1 MLGGTATTCWTAATV
16 GDTLAGGAGN
26 DTLNGG
32 GDNYSGG
39 SDTYLFDLGGG
50 IDTINETIDYYSN
63 ATDVLKFGAGINPGD
78 ISVVRNGNNLEFR
91 HSNGSDKVI
100 VANWFANA
108 DARYYKLERIDFA
121 DGTQWTK
128 AALTAQAL
136 VVSGTAGADTL
147 NGTDAYGDTL
157 NGLAGNDTL
166 NGVAARFSTVATAAT
181 RSCWRRNEAVDG
193 DDVLDG
199 GNGGDTLAGGAGN
212 DTLNGGG
219 DNYSGGSDTYLFDL
233 GGGIDTINEIQRLL
247 GNATDVLKFGAGINP
262 GDISVVRNGNEPGIP
277 AQQRQRQGH
286 RRQLVRQRDVRYY
299 KLDRIDFADGT
310 QWTKAALTAQALIVS
325 GTAGADTLNGTDA
338 YGDTC
343 MVWPATTP

>member
-1 MLGGTATTCWTAATV
+1 MTAQALIVSGTAGADTLNGTDTYGDTLNGLAGNDTLNGGKITGDATTCSCAKRAV
-16 GDTLAGGAGN
+16 DGDDVLNGGNGGDTLAGGAGN

-78 ISVVRNGNNLEFR
+78 ISVVRNGLNLEFR

-128 AALTAQAL
+128 AALMAQAL

-157 NGLAGNDTL
+157 
-166 NGVAARFSTVATAAT
+166 
-181 RSCWRRNEAVDG
+181 
-193 DDVLDG
+193 
-199 GNGGDTLAGGAGN
+199 
-212 DTLNGGG
+212 
-219 DNYSGGSDTYLFDL
+219 
-233 GGGIDTINEIQRLL
+233 
-247 GNATDVLKFGAGINP
+247 
-262 GDISVVRNGNEPGIP
+262 
-277 AQQRQRQGH
+277 
-286 RRQLVRQRDVRYY
+286 
-299 KLDRIDFADGT
+299 
-310 QWTKAALTAQALIVS
+310 
-325 GTAGADTLNGTDA
+325 
-338 YGDTC
+338 
-343 MVWPATTP
+343 MVWPATIR